1 MVEHFTVAFYYQ
13 KLDFATFT
21 ALKTI
26 GLDPTQPDAP
36 SMSRCVTQFS
46 HELVAGDIYRIETVQ
61 LGDARLGHRL
71 YNATSDTVCTHFD
84 QFFTKKLVGKSIGDS
99 SGWDGPTMKNNLDPT
114 KHGQWLVT
122 GRDLVLDNDL
132 DRAGNLTGHA
142 CISRFSAAG
151 EHLRSHIGMTPA
163 YVRENRV
170 GFSTFSFDF
179 KRYHRV
185 KADVPLQTESTIS
198 HIGRT
203 SMRIFHRLTTSDGV
217 QLAELAQTGVHL
229 DKDRRRPTPFPNVV
243 RDLARC
249 MI

>member
-1 MVEHFTVAFYYQ
+1 MVEHFTVAFYFQ

-26 GLDPTQPDAP
+26 GLDPAQSDAP
-36 SMSRCVTQFS
+36 SMSRCVTRFS
-46 HELVAGDIYRIETVQ
+46 QELVAGDIYRIETVQ
-61 LGDARLGHRL
+61 LGAARLGHRL

-99 SGWDGPTMKNNLDPT
+99 SDWDGPDPVNNLNPT
-114 KHGQWLVT
+114 DQGQWLVT
-122 GRDLVLDNDL
+122 GRDLVQDKDL

-142 CISRFSAAG
+142 CILRFSAAG
-151 EHLRSHIGMTPA
+151 EHLRSHIGMTPD
-163 YVRENRV
+163 YMRENRV

-179 KRYHRV
+179 KRYNRV
-185 KADVPLQTESTIS
+185 KADIPLQTESTIS
-198 HIGRT
+198 RIGRT
-203 SMRIFHRLTTSDGV
+203 SMRILHRLTTSDGV
-217 QLAELAQTGVHL
+217 RLAELAQTGVHL
-229 DKDRRRPTPFPNVV
+229 DKDRRRPSPFPDVV